1 MHVRWIKS
9 TLNVLIALFH
19 HSFTAAREPLQSIN
33 VSLMHVMC
41 VLVNMFL
48 HHTTNIW
55 IACLFYNVFWFNYI
69 LEICIPTKFSINSP
83 CSMLIAMLFSYCVSI
98 SLALPSFFV
107 CFFQTWWIVDK
118 KKCLELN
125 FFLFLVD
132 SNGAHFYSLLGEM
145 WGWLDCFFNH
155 IMYAGL

>member
-9 TLNVLIALFH
+9 TLNVLIALFFI
-19 HSFTAAREPLQSIN
+19 HSRLASLFSPSMFNSCMWMYAR
-33 VSLMHVMC
+33 VC

-98 SLALPSFFV
+98 SLAFILLRLL
-107 CFFQTWWIVDK
+107 QLLDGLLK
-118 KKCLELN
+118 KKCLELK
-125 FFLFLVD
+125 FFL
-132 SNGAHFYSLLGEM
+132 SLSR
-145 WGWLDCFFNH
+145 WF
-155 IMYAGL
+155 

>member
-9 TLNVLIALFH
+9 TLNVLIALFPI
-19 HSFTAAREPLQSIN
+19 HSRLASLFSPSILQ
-33 VSLMHVMC
+33 LMHVNVHVCVC

-83 CSMLIAMLFSYCVSI
+83 CSMLIAILFTYCVSI
-98 SLALPSFFV
+98 SLALPSFFSV
-107 CFFQTWWIVDK
+107 PLKLDGLLQ
-118 KKCLELN
+118 KCLELN
-125 FFLFLVD
+125 FFCSRRFK
-132 SNGAHFYSLLGEM
+132 LG
-145 WGWLDCFFNH
+145 H
-155 IMYAGL
+155 IFIRC